1 MSEYENDNTLTDR
14 EGFEIVTMRLED
26 TEGCEVVL
34 PSGWRMQ
41 VRPVA
46 DNNIDIVLVKT
57 RRKAAV
63 NFTLEAILRVKK
75 RKHSPEF
82 DGDLVSMRLDT
93 SFDQAMFKIKA
104 PSQPSFEFLY
114 RMRLGIPTRV
124 PASPSQSSFLVPACL
139 VEAIS
144 AATNFGAWGDVVF
157 LVKSQGGDR
166 AYACLHASIETL
178 QARGANQLCETIL
191 QTGHLKLETGLTALY
206 RRNATPHAL
215 SLTQAQADRT
225 ASYPRS
231 RRYYPVRSVAVTTLR
246 AVLVF
251 LQTGHIE
258 FAQLGTSMTDWQ
270 TESDDGGEETERVG
284 EIAHAKAQDETMDE
298 DDNVIDGE
306 QPQQPVQWSRT
317 SMTSPKS
324 VYRLARRFG
333 LAELMKLA
341 SDAIEAQITPS
352 NILVE
357 LFDLF
362 TLRYP
367 EIRKKRMAY
376 AVAHWN
382 EIKARDKSG
391 LMSILRNCPDATGAE
406 EVFNAIIAQTT
417 ISNSPQ

>member
-1 MSEYENDNTLTDR
+1 MSEHENDNTLNDR

-34 PSGWRMQ
+34 PSEWRMQ
-41 VRPVA
+41 VRPLA
-46 DNNIDIVLVKT
+46 DNNVDIILVKNS
-57 RRKAAV
+57 RKAAID
-63 NFTLEAILRVKK
+63 FTLEAILRVKK
-75 RKHSPEF
+75 RKHSPDVE
-82 DGDLVSMRLDT
+82 GDLVSMRLDT

-104 PSQPSFEFLY
+104 PSQHSFELLY
-114 RMRLGIPTRV
+114 RVRLDIPTRV
-124 PASPSQSSFLVPACL
+124 PASPSQSSFFVPACL

-144 AATNFGAWGDVVF
+144 AATTCGAWGDVVF

-178 QARGANQLCETIL
+178 QARGANQLCENIL
-191 QTGHLKLETGLTALY
+191 QKGHLNFETGLNALY

-225 ASYPRS
+225 ASQPRP
-231 RRYYPVRSVAVTTLR
+231 RRYYPVRSVAFTTLR

-258 FAQLGTSMTDWQ
+258 FSQLGSSITDWQ
-270 TESDDGGEETERVG
+270 TESDDGGEETEHVG
-284 EIAHAKAQDETMDE
+284 EIAHAKAQDETMD
-298 DDNVIDGE
+298 DDDDVIDGE
-306 QPQQPVQWSRT
+306 QPQRPVQWSQS

-333 LAELMKLA
+333 LAELKKMA
-341 SDAIEAQITPS
+341 SDAIEEQITPS

-367 EIRKKRMAY
+367 EIRKKRVAY

-382 EIKARDKSG
+382 EIKVRDKNG

-417 ISNSPQ
+417 ISSGPQ